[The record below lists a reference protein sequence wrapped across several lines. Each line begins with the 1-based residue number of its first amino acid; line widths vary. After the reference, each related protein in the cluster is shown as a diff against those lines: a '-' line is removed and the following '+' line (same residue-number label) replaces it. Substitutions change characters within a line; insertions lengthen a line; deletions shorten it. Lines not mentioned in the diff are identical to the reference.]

1 MAKIRELSQILT
13 DQIAAGEVIERPSS
27 VVKELVENAIDANST
42 QIDVFIEESG
52 LRKIRVV
59 DNGEGIAADEVPLAF
74 TRHATSKIYTHEDL
88 FRIHSLGFRGEAL
101 PSIASVAKVTI
112 ESAVENENGQYM
124 LIKGGIVEEERP
136 SISRKGTAITVE
148 DLFYNTPAR
157 LKYIRSL
164 QAELSN
170 ISDIMNRIALSHPE
184 IAFRLVHEGNQLLR
198 TVGNSDLRQTVAGV
212 YGTQI
217 ARRMKAI
224 ENENLDFKVNGFISL
239 PDTTRASRNYLTIIL
254 NGRYIKNYALN
265 KAIIDGY
272 GSKLMVGRYPLAVI
286 TIEADSLLLDVNVH
300 PSKKE
305 VRISKETE
313 LAALIRDAI
322 LVALRQEQ
330 LIPNGIENLK
340 FKKDSSTE
348 PIRTEQMAV
357 SFQPFVPEAEPESA
371 PGWNPEPTIDNR
383 ISEAEDADAFQSLER
398 LMDNRNDTYQ
408 GQDSVVK
415 GDVLEESVVPI
426 DEAGEADNFLPEAE
440 YEETDGD
447 TESHT
452 IALHNEPVMA
462 TVRKIEN
469 EEAKASV
476 KERSFPELY
485 YFGQMHGT
493 YLFAQNDKGLYI
505 IDQHAAQERIKYEYY
520 REEIGNVSSQ
530 LQGLL
535 IPIMLEYPINE
546 CYLIQENK
554 EALEELG
561 IYLEPFGQNSF
572 IVEKHPTW
580 FTPGSEEEILKELLA
595 MFLEEGTISIKKLR
609 EATAIMMSC
618 KRSIKANH
626 HLSENEARQLLIDLA
641 KTENPYNC
649 PHGRPVLIKFSN
661 QDMEKMFKRIQDP
674 H

>member
-42 QIDVFIEESG
+42 QIDIFIEESG
-52 LRKIRVV
+52 LRKIQVV
-59 DNGEGIAADEVPLAF
+59 DNGDGIAADEVPLAF

-112 ESAVENENGQYM
+112 ETAVRNENGQYM
-124 LIKGGIVEEERP
+124 RIKGGIVEEARP
-136 SISRKGTAITVE
+136 NISRKGTTITVV

-164 QAELSN
+164 QTELSN

-198 TVGNSDLRQTVAGV
+198 TAGNNDLRQTVAGV

-217 ARRMKAI
+217 ARRMKEI
-224 ENENLDFKVNGFISL
+224 ENEDLDFKVKGFISL
-239 PDTTRASRNYLTIIL
+239 PDTTRASRNYLTLIL

-272 GSKLMVGRYPLAVI
+272 GSKLMVGRFPIAVV

-305 VRISKETE
+305 VRISKEKE
-313 LAALIRDAI
+313 LAALIQEAI
-322 LVALRQEQ
+322 AAVLRQEQ
-330 LIPNGIENLK
+330 RIPSGIENLK
-340 FKKDSSTE
+340 FKRTSDAE
-348 PIRTEQMAV
+348 PVRMEQTAV
-357 SFQPFVPEAEPESA
+357 SFQPFITDAEPER
-371 PGWNPEPTIDNR
+371 NPEPAVDRPLFETTSEDDFRSLEKLIENRNNDYHEQDSEELDDLDDAAEESTIPDDGFDATDHLLPD
-383 ISEAEDADAFQSLER
+383 SEDEKTYADAVEHAMELH
-398 LMDNRNDTYQ
+398 
-408 GQDSVVK
+408 
-415 GDVLEESVVPI
+415 EEPI
-426 DEAGEADNFLPEAE
+426 
-440 YEETDGD
+440 
-447 TESHT
+447 
-452 IALHNEPVMA
+452 MA

-469 EEAKASV
+469 EEE
-476 KERSFPELY
+476 KETANEGTFPELY

-520 REEIGNVSSQ
+520 REEIGKVSTH

-535 IPIMLEYPINE
+535 IPIMLEYPANE
-546 CYLIQENK
+546 YYLIQENK
-554 EALEELG
+554 EMLEAMG
-561 IYLEPFGQNSF
+561 IFLEPFGQNSF

-580 FTPGSEEEILKELLA
+580 LTPGEEEEILKELIA
-595 MFLEEGTISIKKLR
+595 MFLEEGNISIKKLR

-626 HLSENEARQLLIDLA
+626 HLSEQEARQLLVDLA
-641 KTENPYNC
+641 QTENPYNC
-649 PHGRPVLIKFSN
+649 PHGRPVLIQFSN